1 MKQNLLAQTLTK
13 GLRNLNGL
21 STPKYDKKI
30 KTHSFYVYP
39 LIYDQSKNKF
49 KVSRKQLI
57 SKLRKRLSIIIEGYT
72 NLHLLPIFRK
82 KIAYGSKKSFPWIL
96 NEKKYI
102 YKKGICPV
110 AEKYHDEMFIGLG
123 VMNYDFSIK
132 DMNNIVKIF
141 KEVWKENF

>member
-1 MKQNLLAQTLTK
+1 MRKRKISITKYEEVIFDELSYKPLFSETIKKLKKNLLKQNLLAQTLTK

-57 SKLRKRLSIIIEGYT
+57 SKLRK
-72 NLHLLPIFRK
+72 K
-82 KIAYGSKKSFPWIL
+82 DFPL
-96 NEKKYI
+96 
-102 YKKGICPV
+102 
-110 AEKYHDEMFIGLG
+110 
-123 VMNYDFSIK
+123 
-132 DMNNIVKIF
+132 
-141 KEVWKENF
+141 